1 MKAVLEYP
9 KEGESEE
16 VDLTDLIKDGHIAL
30 SKFADYMQT
39 PAQIDCMTA
48 CIPVKLPIQTCKAS
62 LCMPANLA

>member
-39 PAQIDCMTA
+39 PARIDCMTA
-48 CIPVKLPIQTCKAS
+48 CRSSRLPTF
-62 LCMPANLA
+62 